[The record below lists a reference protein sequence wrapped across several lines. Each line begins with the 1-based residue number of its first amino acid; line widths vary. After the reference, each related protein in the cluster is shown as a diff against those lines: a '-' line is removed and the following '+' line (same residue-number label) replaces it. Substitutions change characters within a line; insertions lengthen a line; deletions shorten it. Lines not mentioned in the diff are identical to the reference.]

1 MPNDV
6 VLINFRF
13 RVRLKHRYLECMDI
27 LANIKEL
34 GEQRL
39 YLVPDSSEPDR
50 KFYLVPS
57 LEDLDSPK
65 ATLILTDKNGKA
77 VFDIVGEN
85 QFYFYEEQEKIDF
98 TDRLDALANDVREAL
113 KQGVDLSSLDIPEH
127 AGKMKPYDPE
137 LIDVRDSPMSVF
149 QAYTMIND
157 NDINL
162 SPDFQRNIVWVSKR
176 KSRLIES
183 ILLRIPIPVF
193 YFSQGK
199 NGRLSVVDGLQ
210 RLTAIKSFMD
220 NSLKLSELEYLT
232 ELNGLTYADLQKK
245 YDLYWRRF
253 KLTKLSANI
262 IQPGSPTKVRY
273 DIFRRLNTGG
283 RPLNNQEL
291 RNCMASPSLRKAL
304 KAMAHSSEFMDAT
317 GHSIDDVRMQAQ
329 EMVLRFMRFWYWMK
343 LNGSI
348 DEYKGEMDTV
358 LDDFTDEVSLIDNFP
373 FVECETDFKNAMIN
387 ASHLFG
393 RHAFR
398 KVFKGFSDD
407 SPRSLINK
415 ALFLAFSVVLSRFN
429 PKDVRNKASH
439 GEWIT
444 RLADVIDNNT
454 PESLKIMK
462 LISYGTNGPK
472 NIKEAFS
479 VAEKLAEALN

>member
-1 MPNDV
+1 
-6 VLINFRF
+6 
-13 RVRLKHRYLECMDI
+13 MDI
-27 LANIKEL
+27 LANIKKI

-39 YLVPDSSEPDR
+39 YLVPDSSEPNK
-50 KFYLVPS
+50 KFYLVLS
-57 LEDLDSPK
+57 QEDLDSPK
-65 ATLILTDKNGKA
+65 ATLKLTDSNGKA
-77 VFDIVGEN
+77 VFEIVGEN
-85 QFYFYEEQEKIDF
+85 QFSFYENQEKMDF
-98 TDRLDALANDVREAL
+98 IDRLNALANDVREAL
-113 KQGVDLSSLDIPEH
+113 AQGVDLSSLDLPEH

-137 LIDVRDSPMSVF
+137 LIDVRDSPISVF
-149 QAYTMIND
+149 QAYTMILD
-157 NDINL
+157 KDINL
-162 SPDFQRNIVWVSKR
+162 SPDFQRNVVWDSKR

-199 NGRLSVVDGLQ
+199 NGKLSVVDGLQ

-220 NSLKLSELEYLT
+220 NELKLSELEYLT

-291 RNCMASPSLRKAL
+291 RNCMASPSLRNTL
-304 KAMAHSSEFMDAT
+304 RAMAHSPEFIKAT
-317 GHSIDDVRMQAQ
+317 GNSIDDVRMQSQ
-329 EMVLRFMRFWYWMK
+329 EMVLRFMRFWTWMK
-343 LNGSI
+343 CNGSI
-348 DEYKGEMDTV
+348 GEYKGEMDTV
-358 LDDFTDEVSLIDNFP
+358 LDDFTDEVSLNDNFP
-373 FVECETDFKNAMIN
+373 FAECEADFKNAMIN
-387 ASHLFG
+387 ANYLFG

-398 KVFKGFSDD
+398 KVFKGFSND
-407 SPRSLINK
+407 STRSLINK

-429 PKDVRNKASH
+429 PEDVKNKASQ

-444 RLADVIDNNT
+444 KLADVIDNDTN
-454 PESLKIMK
+454 ESLEIMK
-462 LISYGTNGPK
+462 LISYGTNGAK
-472 NIKEAFS
+472 NIRTVFT
-479 VAEKLAEALN
+479 VAEKLTESLN

>member
-1 MPNDV
+1 
-6 VLINFRF
+6 
-13 RVRLKHRYLECMDI
+13 MDI
-27 LANIKEL
+27 LANIKKI

-39 YLVPDSSEPDR
+39 YLVPDSSEPEK
-50 KFYLVPS
+50 KFYLVLS
-57 LEDLDSPK
+57 LEDLNSPK
-65 ATLILTDKNGKA
+65 ATLILKDYNGKA

-85 QFYFYEEQEKIDF
+85 QFSFYEEQEKIDF
-98 TDRLDALANDVREAL
+98 TDRLNALANDVREAL
-113 KQGVDLSSLDIPEH
+113 AQGVDLSSLDLPEH

-137 LIDVRDSPMSVF
+137 LIDVRDSPISVF
-149 QAYTMIND
+149 QAYTMIQD
-157 NDINL
+157 KDINL
-162 SPDFQRNIVWVSKR
+162 SPDFQRNVVWDSKR

-199 NGRLSVVDGLQ
+199 NGKLSVVDGLQ

-220 NSLKLSELEYLT
+220 NNLKLSELEYLT

-291 RNCMASPSLRKAL
+291 RNCMASPALRNAL
-304 KAMAHSSEFMDAT
+304 KAMANSSEFINAT
-317 GHSIDDVRMQAQ
+317 SHSIDDVRMQAQ
-329 EMVLRFMRFWYWMK
+329 EMVLRFMRFWTWIK
-343 LNGSI
+343 RNGSI
-348 DEYKGEMDTV
+348 DEYKGEMDVV

-373 FVECETDFKNAMIN
+373 FAECETDFKNAMIN
-387 ASHLFG
+387 ANYLFG

-398 KVFKGFSDD
+398 KVFKGS
-407 SPRSLINK
+407 SEHSTRSIINK
-415 ALFLAFSVVLSRFN
+415 ALFLAFSVTLSRYN
-429 PKDVRNKASH
+429 PEDVRNKALQ

-444 RLADVIDNNT
+444 RLADIIDDNT
-454 PESLKIMK
+454 SESQQIMK
-462 LISYGTNGPK
+462 LISYGTNGAK
-472 NIKEAFS
+472 NIKKAFT
-479 VAEKLAEALN
+479 VAEKLAEALY

>member
-1 MPNDV
+1 
-6 VLINFRF
+6 
-13 RVRLKHRYLECMDI
+13 MDI
-27 LANIKEL
+27 LANIKKI

-39 YLVPDSSEPDR
+39 YLVPDSSEPNK
-50 KFYLVPS
+50 KFYLVLS
-57 LEDLDSPK
+57 QEDLDSPK
-65 ATLILTDKNGKA
+65 ATLILTDSNGKA

-85 QFYFYEEQEKIDF
+85 QFSFYEDQEKMDF
-98 TDRLDALANDVREAL
+98 IDRLNALANDVREAL
-113 KQGVDLSSLDIPEH
+113 AQGVDLSSLDLPEH

-137 LIDVRDSPMSVF
+137 LIDVRDSPISVF
-149 QAYTMIND
+149 QAYTMILD
-157 NDINL
+157 KDINL
-162 SPDFQRNIVWVSKR
+162 SPDFQRNVVWDSKR

-199 NGRLSVVDGLQ
+199 NGKLSVVDGLQ

-220 NSLKLSELEYLT
+220 NELKLSELEYLT

-291 RNCMASPSLRKAL
+291 RNCMASPSLRNTL
-304 KAMAHSSEFMDAT
+304 RAMAHSSEFMEAT
-317 GHSIDDVRMQAQ
+317 SNSIDDVRMQSQ
-329 EMVLRFMRFWYWMK
+329 EMVLRFMRFWTWMK
-343 LNGSI
+343 YNGSI
-348 DEYKGEMDTV
+348 GEYKGEMDTV
-358 LDDFTDEVSLIDNFP
+358 LDDFTDEVSLNDNFP
-373 FVECETDFKNAMIN
+373 FAEGDADFKNAMIN
-387 ASHLFG
+387 ATYLFG

-398 KVFKGFSDD
+398 KVFKGFSND

-429 PKDVRNKASH
+429 PEDVKNKASK

-444 RLADVIDNNT
+444 KLADVIDNNT
-454 PESLKIMK
+454 SESLEIMK
-462 LISYGTNGPK
+462 LISYGTNGVK
-472 NIKEAFS
+472 NIKAVFA
-479 VAEKLAEALN
+479 VAEKLAESLNE

>member
-1 MPNDV
+1 
-6 VLINFRF
+6 
-13 RVRLKHRYLECMDI
+13 MDI

-162 SPDFQRNIVWVSKR
+162 SPDFQRNIVWDSKR

-232 ELNGLTYADLQKK
+232 ELNGLTYADLQKN
-245 YDLYWRRF
+245 
-253 KLTKLSANI
+253 T
-262 IQPGSPTKVRY
+262 
-273 DIFRRLNTGG
+273 IFIGG
-283 RPLNNQEL
+283 
-291 RNCMASPSLRKAL
+291 
-304 KAMAHSSEFMDAT
+304 
-317 GHSIDDVRMQAQ
+317 
-329 EMVLRFMRFWYWMK
+329 
-343 LNGSI
+343 
-348 DEYKGEMDTV
+348 
-358 LDDFTDEVSLIDNFP
+358 VSN
-373 FVECETDFKNAMIN
+373 
-387 ASHLFG
+387 
-393 RHAFR
+393 
-398 KVFKGFSDD
+398 
-407 SPRSLINK
+407 
-415 ALFLAFSVVLSRFN
+415 
-429 PKDVRNKASH
+429 
-439 GEWIT
+439 
-444 RLADVIDNNT
+444 
-454 PESLKIMK
+454 
-462 LISYGTNGPK
+462 
-472 NIKEAFS
+472 
-479 VAEKLAEALN
+479 